1 MAIEKSKLIK
11 RILLI
16 SGITLLSLILIF
28 VAISTT
34 IAYTKEN
41 VIHSNIY
48 IAGIKVGDM
57 NAKDAALKL
66 EENLNSDIS
75 LKFKYNDKEFEIYG
89 KDIDLTYNYIDSA
102 MNAFNK
108 GKSANYFVKTF
119 GAVKYTFFKHNVPV
133 TVTLNSNK
141 LFRQLAK
148 TIPEAIDK
156 TVYTSAYLEGENIA
170 IKNGTGGMG
179 VDIQKL
185 SDQIVKSLGE
195 GNKEVFT
202 IKVEQCKPVKY
213 TAQMLYDEFHAEPID
228 AVFNLDKQN
237 PEYKDSQ
244 TGIDFDLNVAEK
256 ILRENENN
264 KETYYIPIIVTMPKK
279 NDNWFIDENG
289 EILGTFSTKYNAGVI
304 GRSENIDIAAKKING
319 LILKPGDRFS
329 FNDIVGE
336 RTTSNGFKTASVYVG
351 GKVVDGIGGGICQV
365 SSTLFN
371 AVVLA
376 DLEIVFRTNHS
387 MPVSYVQNGRDA
399 TVSYGEIDF
408 IFANNQPYPVR
419 LDVVTNNGEI
429 TCSVKG
435 IKLENKEIEI
445 TTQTVGTSGFSEKI
459 IEDDTLPAGTRKI
472 SQKGTYGYS
481 VNTYKTTYIDG
492 VKKDTV
498 LLTKSYYIPTE
509 QIVILGTKPIDEEVE
524 NPENTQ
530 NPEESTETIVPT
542 VPEIEMNGTDV
553 TDEVPIEDFENVE
566 DFENIE

>member
-16 SGITLLSLILIF
+16 SGIVLLSLILIF

-48 IAGIKVGDM
+48 IAGVKVGGM
-57 NAKDAALKL
+57 NTKDAALKL
-66 EENLNSDIS
+66 EQNFNNDIS

-89 KDIDLTYNYIDSA
+89 QDIDLTYNYIESTL
-102 MNAFNK
+102 NAFNK
-108 GKSANYFVKTF
+108 GKSSNYFVKTF
-119 GAVKYTFFKHNVPV
+119 GAVKYTFFKHEVPLS
-133 TVTLNSNK
+133 VTLNSTK

-148 TIPEAIDK
+148 SIPEAIDK
-156 TVYTSAYLEGENIA
+156 TAYTSARLEGENIA
-170 IKNGTGGMG
+170 ITNGTGGMG
-179 VDIQKL
+179 VDIKKL
-185 SDQIVKSLGE
+185 SDRIIQSLGA
-195 GNKEVFT
+195 GKKDVFI
-202 IKVEQCKPVKY
+202 IKIEQCEPVKY
-213 TAQMLYDEFHAEPID
+213 TAEMLYEEFHAEPID
-228 AVFNLDKQN
+228 AVFTLDKEN
-237 PEYKDSQ
+237 PKYEDSQ
-244 TGIDFDLNVAEK
+244 TGIDFNLDTASN
-256 ILRENENN
+256 ILKQNENN
-264 KETYYIPIIVTMPKK
+264 KETYYIPITVTLPKK

-319 LILKPGDRFS
+319 LILKPGERFS

-336 RTTSNGFKTASVYVG
+336 RTSSNGFKTASVYVG

-435 IKLENKEIEI
+435 IKLFDKKIEI

-459 IEDDTLPAGTRKI
+459 VEDDTLPSGTRKVT
-472 SQKGTYGYS
+472 QKGTYGYS

-492 VKKDTV
+492 EKKETV
-498 LLTKSYYIPTE
+498 LLTKSYYIPSE
-509 QIVILGTKPIDEEVE
+509 QIVIVGTKPIDEPIET
-524 NPENTQ
+524 PENYD
-530 NPEESTETIVPT
+530 ESTETIAPT
-542 VPEIEMNGTDV
+542 IPEIEMGGEVV
-553 TDEVPIEDFENVE
+553 TGDIPIEDFENIE
-566 DFENIE
+566 DLGI